1 MIEFSD
7 VAVRFGGQTIY
18 RGLSFAVRDGE
29 FLCILG
35 PSGCGKSTTL
45 RVIGGLLA
53 AESGAVRVDGRSPAE
68 AWEEI
73 AYVFQSPRLVPW
85 RDALGNVVLAME
97 LRWGAGGKGGRGRAG
112 KEAMRGRAREL
123 LDLVGL
129 GADGHKYPRMLSGG
143 ERQRV
148 AIARALA
155 VEPRIILMDEP
166 FAALDVAT
174 RRRMRE
180 EIVAIWQ
187 RTRKTVVFVTHDVDE
202 ALALADRVLLF
213 SSKPARILETLA
225 VAAPRPRAL
234 ESDAELARHRAR
246 LHALFAEVETLGQAP
261 ARVA

>member
-1 MIEFSD
+1 VIEFSQ
-7 VAVRFGGQTIY
+7 VAVRFGGQTLY
-18 RGLSFAVRDGE
+18 DDLSFAVRDGE

-53 AESGAVRVDGRSPAE
+53 AEAGTVRVDGRAPAE
-68 AWEEI
+68 AWEQI
-73 AYVFQSPRLVPW
+73 SYVFQSPRLVPW

-97 LRWGAGGKGGRGRAG
+97 LRWGAGGKDGKGGG
-112 KEAMRGRAREL
+112 KAAMRSRAREL
-123 LDLVGL
+123 LELVGL
-129 GADGHKYPRMLSGG
+129 GADAHKYPRMLSGG

-180 EIVAIWQ
+180 EIIAIWQ

-213 SSKPARILETLA
+213 SNKPARILETLA
-225 VAAPRPRAL
+225 IAAPRPRTL

-246 LHALFAEVETLGQAP
+246 LHSLFAAVEASGDAP

>member
-1 MIEFSD
+1 MIEFSE
-7 VAVRFGGQTIY
+7 VAVRFGGQTLY
-18 RGLSFAVRDGE
+18 DGLSFAVRDGE

-45 RVIGGLLA
+45 RVIGGLLG
-53 AESGAVRVDGRSPAE
+53 AESGTVRVDGRAPAE
-68 AWEEI
+68 AWEQI
-73 AYVFQSPRLVPW
+73 SYVFQSPRLVPW

-97 LRWGAGGKGGRGRAG
+97 LRWGAKAKGGKA
-112 KEAMRGRAREL
+112 AMRSRAREL
-123 LDLVGL
+123 LELVGL
-129 GADGHKYPRMLSGG
+129 AADAHKYPRMLSGG

-187 RTRKTVVFVTHDVDE
+187 RTKKTVVFVTHDVDE

-213 SSKPARILETLA
+213 SNKPARILETLA
-225 VAAPRPRAL
+225 IAAPRPRAL

-246 LHALFAEVETLGQAP
+246 LHALFTDVPDSVAP
-261 ARVA
+261 AKAGAQFSST

>member
-7 VAVRFGGQTIY
+7 VAVRFGGQVLY
-18 RGLSFAVRDGE
+18 EGVSFGVRDGE
-29 FLCILG
+29 FLCLLG

-53 AESGAVRVDGRSPAE
+53 AASGTVRVDGRPPAE

-97 LRWGAGGKGGRGRAG
+97 LRWGRSAKGGR
-112 KEAMRGRAREL
+112 EAMHARAREL
-123 LDLVGL
+123 LELVGL
-129 GADGHKYPRMLSGG
+129 GADARKYPRMLSGG

-166 FAALDVAT
+166 FAALDIAT

-213 SSKPARILETLA
+213 SNKPARILETLA
-225 VAAPRPRAL
+225 IAAPRPRAL

-246 LHALFAEVETLGQAP
+246 LHSLFAKVETSGDVP

>member
-1 MIEFSD
+1 MIEFHD
-7 VAVRFGGQTIY
+7 VAVRFAGQTVY
-18 RGLSFAVRDGE
+18 SGLDFTVRDGE
-29 FLCILG
+29 FVCILG

-45 RVIGGLLA
+45 RVIGGLLPA
-53 AESGAVRVDGRSPAE
+53 DAGTVRVDGRAPAE

-85 RDALGNVVLAME
+85 RDALGNVALAME
-97 LRWGAGGKGGRGRAG
+97 LRWGRRGRLG
-112 KEAMRGRAREL
+112 KDERRARARDL
-123 LDLVGL
+123 LALVGL
-129 GADGHKYPRMLSGG
+129 RADAHKYPRMLSGG

-155 VEPRIILMDEP
+155 VDPRIVLMDEP

-202 ALALADRVLLF
+202 ALALADRVLVF
-213 SSKPARILETLA
+213 SQKPARILETL
-225 VAAPRPRAL
+225 VIGAARPRAL
-234 ESDAELARHRAR
+234 DTDGELARHRAR
-246 LHALFAEVETLGQAP
+246 LHALFAESETVGEPP

>member
-1 MIEFSD
+1 M
-7 VAVRFGGQTIY
+7 
-18 RGLSFAVRDGE
+18 
-29 FLCILG
+29 
-35 PSGCGKSTTL
+35 
-45 RVIGGLLA
+45 GGLLA
-53 AESGAVRVDGRSPAE
+53 AESGTVRVDGRAAAE

-97 LRWGAGGKGGRGRAG
+97 LRWGAGGNDGKGKGGKA
-112 KEAMRGRAREL
+112 AMAARAREL
-123 LDLVGL
+123 LELVGL
-129 GADGHKYPRMLSGG
+129 GADAHKFPGMLSGG

-166 FAALDVAT
+166 FAALDIAT

-187 RTRKTVVFVTHDVDE
+187 RTKKTVVFVTHDVDE

-213 SSKPARILETLA
+213 SNKPARILETLA
-225 VAAPRPRAL
+225 IAAPRPRAL

-246 LHALFAEVETLGQAP
+246 LHALFADGETSGDAP

>member
-1 MIEFSD
+1 MIELSD
-7 VAVRFGGQTIY
+7 VAVRFGGQTLY
-18 RGLSFAVRDGE
+18 EGLSFRVRDGE

-53 AESGAVRVDGRSPAE
+53 AASGTVRVDGRPAAE

-85 RDALGNVVLAME
+85 RDALGNVVLAMQ
-97 LRWGAGGKGGRGRAG
+97 LRWGAGGKGGGG
-112 KEAMRGRAREL
+112 KEAMRERAREL
-123 LDLVGL
+123 LELVGL
-129 GADGHKYPRMLSGG
+129 GADAHKYPRMLSGG

-174 RRRMRE
+174 RKRMRE

-213 SSKPARILETLA
+213 SSKPSRILETLSIA
-225 VAAPRPRAL
+225 SPRPRAP
-234 ESDAELARHRAR
+234 ERDPELARHRAR
-246 LHALFAEVETLGQAP
+246 LHSLFTEVETSGDAP

>member
-1 MIEFSD
+1 VIEFSD
-7 VAVRFGGQTIY
+7 VAVRFGGQVVY
-18 RGLSFAVRDGE
+18 SGLSFAVRDGE

-97 LRWGAGGKGGRGRAG
+97 LRWGAGGRGRGG

-129 GADGHKYPRMLSGG
+129 AADGHKYPRMLSGG

-213 SSKPARILETLA
+213 SNKPARILETLA
-225 VAAPRPRAL
+225 IAAPRPRAL

-246 LHALFAEVETLGQAP
+246 LHSLFADVDS
-261 ARVA
+261 VANA